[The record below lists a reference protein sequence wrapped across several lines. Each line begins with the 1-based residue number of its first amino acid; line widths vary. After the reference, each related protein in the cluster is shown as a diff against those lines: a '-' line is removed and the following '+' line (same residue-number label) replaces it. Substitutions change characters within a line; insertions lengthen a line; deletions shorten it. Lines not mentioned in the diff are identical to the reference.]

1 MLTSENHLARK
12 LEQALYFKPT
22 QLHHISVWIICPFLV
37 KNVKHITYRETK
49 IYILPTGKT

>member
-1 MLTSENHLARK
+1 MLTSENHLPRK